1 MKTTVRFFIVNLVL
15 ISQGFGDTRQDCIQ
29 ECQRRFR
36 DKIDGINKLFNSKG
50 DLAHFHNVEWQK
62 QALDAAK
69 NEFDAC
75 RSTCQ

>member
-1 MKTTVRFFIVNLVL
+1 MKTSISLLVFNLIFL
-15 ISQGFGDTRQDCIQ
+15 SAGFGETKQDCIQ

-36 DKIDGINKLFNSKG
+36 DKINGINKLFNSKG
-50 DLAHFHNVEWQK
+50 DLAHFHNVDWQK

-75 RSTCQ
+75 RSICQ